1 MKSLNN
7 LKITPLNTSKVV
19 KKLWLIPTIILVLA
33 IIIGSIFGLNLSL
46 DFAEGQ
52 QFYVTFNDVLEETTV
67 NEYKNEIKDILKDN
81 KVSEYKVEYFENNY
95 VSRISVTIKDKA
107 FTTDNE
113 MVELANQIRDD
124 IANALN
130 IDLTI
135 TENYENN
142 ITETAK
148 YYPPYKTIHFLWG
161 SLILLGFIAIIF
173 VYAWIRFGITYALT
187 SFVGLVF
194 DLFLTVSFVI
204 LCRIPVYVTFVAP
217 LTIILLLSTML
228 KFVVFGKLKEN
239 VKLDVDNKLTYPMYV
254 DKTFDQITSN
264 LFNISLITIGLL
276 ILYMFVGLTTTL
288 WYVLPMMFGI
298 VVMIVS
304 TIYVTCASWVKI
316 YNKNKDKRLLE
327 KKKKTENDDLVV

>member
-1 MKSLNN
+1 MKSLNS

-19 KKLWLIPTIILVLA
+19 KKLWLVPTIILVLA

-67 NEYKNEIKDILKDN
+67 AEYKSEIKDILKDN
-81 KVSEYKVEYFENNY
+81 NVSTYKVEYFENNY

-107 FTTDNE
+107 FTSDNE
-113 MVELANQIRDD
+113 MIELSNQIREDV
-124 IANALN
+124 ASALN

-135 TENYENN
+135 TENYENH

-148 YYPPYKTIHFLWG
+148 YYPPFKTIHFLWG
-161 SLILLGFIAIIF
+161 ALILLGFIAIIF
-173 VYAWIRFGITYALT
+173 AYAWIRFGITYALT
-187 SFVGLVF
+187 SFIGLVF
-194 DLFLTVSFVI
+194 DMFLTVSFVI

-239 VKLDVDNKLTYPMYV
+239 VKLDIDNKLTYDMYV
-254 DKTFDQITSN
+254 DKTFDQIT
-264 LFNISLITIGLL
+264 LTLLNISLITIGLL
-276 ILYMFVGLTTTL
+276 VLYMFVGLTTTL
-288 WYVLPMMFGI
+288 WYILPMMFGV